1 MSKYLASRLLQ
12 TIPTVFLV
20 TVAVFLM
27 LHLTPG
33 DPVLVFIG
41 DKQST
46 PEQREK
52 VREDMGLNRPLHIQ
66 YLSYMVNAF
75 RGDLGRSLQTN
86 VPVTAQIVNR
96 LPWTI
101 ELSVA
106 ALLIAATIGITLGI
120 LAALYHN
127 AIIDT
132 LAMALALVGIS
143 TPVYWSSLL
152 LILLFAVR
160 LRVLP
165 AIGQG
170 GLERLILPAL
180 ALALVSAG
188 SLARMVRSSMLE
200 ALNQDFV
207 LTARSKGVSERIVII
222 RHVLRNALIPVVTIL
237 GLILGY
243 TLSGAVITAP
253 IFARLGFGQNY
264 VEAVMQKD
272 FTVVQGM
279 TLFIAMMYVFINI
292 AVDVAYAIIDPRIR
306 YDLDGF
312 NAGRSELRSI
322 AKMDTLRQARF
333 ALAQC
338 HGGGDNPHCD
348 HVAGGASATY
358 QPL

>member
-1 MSKYLASRLLQ
+1 
-12 TIPTVFLV
+12 
-20 TVAVFLM
+20 M

-33 DPVLVFIG
+33 DPVLVFID

-46 PEQREK
+46 PEFREK
-52 VREDMGLNRPLHIQ
+52 VREEMGLNRPLHVQ
-66 YLSYMVNAF
+66 YLSYISNAL

-86 VPVTAQIVNR
+86 VPVMAQIINR

-106 ALLIAATIGITLGI
+106 ALLIASVIGITIGII
-120 LAALYHN
+120 AAFYHN
-127 AIIDT
+127 TIIDT

-143 TPVYWSSLL
+143 RPVYWSSLL

-170 GLERLILPAL
+170 GIERLILPAT

-200 ALNQDFV
+200 VLNQDFV
-207 LTARSKGVSERIVII
+207 LTARSKGLTERVVII
-222 RHVLRNALIPVVTIL
+222 RHMLRNALIPVVTVL

-243 TLSGAVITAP
+243 TLSGAVITET
-253 IFARLGFGQNY
+253 IFARLGIGQKY
-264 VEAVMQKD
+264 VEAVLQKD

-279 TLFIAMMYVFINI
+279 TLFIAMMYAVVNI
-292 AVDVAYAIIDPRIR
+292 VVDIVYALVDPRIR
-306 YDLDGF
+306 YD
-312 NAGRSELRSI
+312 
-322 AKMDTLRQARF
+322 
-333 ALAQC
+333 
-338 HGGGDNPHCD
+338 
-348 HVAGGASATY
+348 
-358 QPL
+358 

>member
-1 MSKYLASRLLQ
+1 MGKYLASRLLQ

-20 TVAVFLM
+20 TVVVFLM

-46 PEQREK
+46 PEFREK
-52 VREDMGLNRPLHIQ
+52 VREDMGLNRPLHVQ
-66 YLSYMVNAF
+66 YLSYMSNAL

-86 VPVTAQIVNR
+86 VPVMAQIINR

-106 ALLIAATIGITLGI
+106 ALLIASVIGITIGII
-120 LAALYHN
+120 AAFYHN
-127 AIIDT
+127 TIIDT

-143 TPVYWSSLL
+143 MPVYWSSLL

-170 GLERLILPAL
+170 GIERLILPAT

-200 ALNQDFV
+200 VLNQDFV
-207 LTARSKGVSERIVII
+207 LTARSKGLTERVVII
-222 RHVLRNALIPVVTIL
+222 RHVLRNALIPVVTVL

-243 TLSGAVITAP
+243 TLSGAVITET
-253 IFARLGFGQNY
+253 IFARLGIGQKY
-264 VEAVMQKD
+264 VEAVLQKD

-279 TLFIAMMYVFINI
+279 TLFIAMMYVVVNI
-292 AVDVAYAIIDPRIR
+292 VVDVVYALVDPRIR
-306 YDLDGF
+306 YD
-312 NAGRSELRSI
+312 
-322 AKMDTLRQARF
+322 
-333 ALAQC
+333 
-338 HGGGDNPHCD
+338 
-348 HVAGGASATY
+348 
-358 QPL
+358 

>member
-1 MSKYLASRLLQ
+1 MGKYLASRLLQ

-20 TVAVFLM
+20 TVVVFLM
-27 LHLTPG
+27 LHLSPG

-46 PEQREK
+46 PEFREK
-52 VREDMGLNRPLHIQ
+52 VREDMGLNRPLHVQ
-66 YLSYMVNAF
+66 YLSYMSNAL

-86 VPVTAQIVNR
+86 VPVMAQIINR

-106 ALLIAATIGITLGI
+106 ALLIASVIGITIGII
-120 LAALYHN
+120 AAFYHN
-127 AIIDT
+127 TIIDT

-143 TPVYWSSLL
+143 MPVYWSSLL

-170 GLERLILPAL
+170 GIERLILPAT

-200 ALNQDFV
+200 VLNQDFV
-207 LTARSKGVSERIVII
+207 LTARSKGLSERVVII
-222 RHVLRNALIPVVTIL
+222 RHVLRNALIPVVTVL

-243 TLSGAVITAP
+243 TLSGAVITET
-253 IFARLGFGQNY
+253 IFARLGIGQKY
-264 VEAVMQKD
+264 VEAVLQKD

-279 TLFIAMMYVFINI
+279 TLFIAMMYVVVNI
-292 AVDVAYAIIDPRIR
+292 VVDVVYALVDPRIR
-306 YDLDGF
+306 YD
-312 NAGRSELRSI
+312 
-322 AKMDTLRQARF
+322 
-333 ALAQC
+333 
-338 HGGGDNPHCD
+338 
-348 HVAGGASATY
+348 
-358 QPL
+358 

>member
-1 MSKYLASRLLQ
+1 MGKYLASRLLQ

-20 TVAVFLM
+20 TVVVFLM

-46 PEQREK
+46 PEFREK
-52 VREDMGLNRPLHIQ
+52 VREDMGLNRPLHVQ
-66 YLSYMVNAF
+66 YLSYMSNAL

-86 VPVTAQIVNR
+86 VPVMAQIINR

-106 ALLIAATIGITLGI
+106 ALLIASVIGITIGII
-120 LAALYHN
+120 AAFYHN
-127 AIIDT
+127 TIIDT

-143 TPVYWSSLL
+143 MPVYWSSLL

-170 GLERLILPAL
+170 GIERLILPAT

-200 ALNQDFV
+200 VLNQDFV
-207 LTARSKGVSERIVII
+207 LTARSKGITERVVII
-222 RHVLRNALIPVVTIL
+222 RHVLRNALIPVVTVL

-243 TLSGAVITAP
+243 TLSGAVITET
-253 IFARLGFGQNY
+253 IFARLGIGQKY
-264 VEAVMQKD
+264 VEAVLQKD

-279 TLFIAMMYVFINI
+279 TLFIAMMYVVVNI
-292 AVDVAYAIIDPRIR
+292 VVDVVYALVDPRIR
-306 YDLDGF
+306 YD
-312 NAGRSELRSI
+312 
-322 AKMDTLRQARF
+322 
-333 ALAQC
+333 
-338 HGGGDNPHCD
+338 
-348 HVAGGASATY
+348 
-358 QPL
+358 